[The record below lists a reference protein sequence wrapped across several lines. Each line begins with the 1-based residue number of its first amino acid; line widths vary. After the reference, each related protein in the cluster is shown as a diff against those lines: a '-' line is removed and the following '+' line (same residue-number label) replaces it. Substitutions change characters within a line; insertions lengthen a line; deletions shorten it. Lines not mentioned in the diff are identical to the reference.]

1 MFAFNKVKTI
11 SLVLN
16 ASSGSQIVEVFPL
29 PDVSTFGIETSK
41 LLSLN
46 TFVKNLKA
54 YAKIESLPAIQLP
67 NFQLEDSE
75 TDKLYKTLDIEW
87 GSPRKQ
93 LNLYISNNNQWH
105 MIGAVSLLNPAG
117 YPYRM
122 YNLLDLYTDNLA
134 IELGQDGKLGIQIQ
148 DVGFGLLQSNDTVTV
163 HGSYLHE
170 IAAIDAATTASA
182 ALPIQ
187 IISQQ
192 EFLISFDDELITIA
206 SYEENRKYLLIENI
220 GSGEVT
226 LHFGGSSA
234 AQISINSGGNY
245 EFSVGALYWT
255 QTVHAT
261 GNTIVRVTKGF

>member
-16 ASSGSQIVEVFPL
+16 ASFGSQIIEVFPL
-29 PDVSTFGIETSK
+29 PDASTFGVEVSK

-93 LNLYISNNNQWH
+93 LNLYISNDNQWDLV
-105 MIGAVSLLNPAG
+105 GALSLLNPSG

-122 YNLLDLYTDNLA
+122 YNLQDLYTDNLA
-134 IELGQDGKLGIQIQ
+134 IELGQDGKLGVQIQ
-148 DVGFGLLQSNDTVTV
+148 DVGYGLLQNNDTVTV

-170 IAAIDAATTASA
+170 IVVSENINLAP
-182 ALPIQ
+182 PIQ
-187 IISQQ
+187 RVEQENVTLTVAGIS
-192 EFLISFDDELITIA
+192 TIA
-206 SYEENRKYLLIENI
+206 PFESDRKYLLIENT
-220 GSGEVT
+220 GENMAR
-226 LHFGGSSA
+226 LLFGENLVFE
-234 AQISINSGGNY
+234 IKINPGGNY
-245 EFSVGALYWT
+245 EFSVSGLHWIQAIF
-255 QTVHAT
+255 AT
-261 GNTIVRVTKGF
+261 GDTIVKVTKGY